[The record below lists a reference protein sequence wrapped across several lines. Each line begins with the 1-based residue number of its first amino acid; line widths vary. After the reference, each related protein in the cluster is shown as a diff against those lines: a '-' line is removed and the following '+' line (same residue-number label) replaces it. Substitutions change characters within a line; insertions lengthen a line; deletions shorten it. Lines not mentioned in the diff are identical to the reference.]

1 MIVRKRNIISIMA
14 TFLIAV
20 SLLGTFCMVAYADE
34 SPLDMQKTDVEIS
47 SGVYQKDTNTTPQK
61 DDSSNQKIE
70 PVSTNETSD
79 GSNVTLEVIDCAKE
93 KAQNEVNEREDESNF
108 GIMLGAC
115 AATFVIG
122 MAIFIMNRTD

>member
-1 MIVRKRNIISIMA
+1 MIVKKRNVISIVA
-14 TFLIAV
+14 TFFVVV
-20 SLLGTFCMVAYADE
+20 SLLGTFCTSVYADE

-47 SGVYQKDTNTTPQK
+47 SGIYQKDTKDISQK
-61 DDSSNQKIE
+61 DDNNNQKSE
-70 PVSTNETSD
+70 PVSSETDDKNS
-79 GSNVTLEVIDCAKE
+79 VTLEVIDCAKE
-93 KAQNEVNEREDESNF
+93 KAQNEVNDRENTSNF

>member
-1 MIVRKRNIISIMA
+1 MIVKKRNVISIVA
-14 TFLIAV
+14 TFFVVV
-20 SLLGTFCMVAYADE
+20 SLLGTFCTSVYADE

-47 SGVYQKDTNTTPQK
+47 SGIYQKDTKDISQK
-61 DDSSNQKIE
+61 DDNNNQKSE
-70 PVSTNETSD
+70 PVSSETD
-79 GSNVTLEVIDCAKE
+79 DESNVTLEVIDCAKE
-93 KAQNEVNEREDESNF
+93 KAQNEVNDRENTSNF

>member
-20 SLLGTFCMVAYADE
+20 SLLGTFCTIAYADE
-34 SPLDMQKTDVEIS
+34 SPLAMQKTDEEIS
-47 SGVYQKDTNTTPQK
+47 SGVYQKEIKSTSQKGDTN
-61 DDSSNQKIE
+61 NQKVE
-70 PVSTNETSD
+70 PVSNETSD
-79 GSNVTLEVIDCAKE
+79 ESNVTLEVIDCAKE
-93 KAQNEVNEREDESNF
+93 KAQNEVNDRENTSNF

-122 MAIFIMNRTD
+122 MAIFIMNRND